1 MKLAAA
7 MLSSSGADDG
17 DCLQQVAQGAET
29 LLNPE
34 PGFFIIGKPLRKA
47 RESGGDLCTQSHG
60 CLEPQRALCSFP
72 MLRTVCNFVTFGA
85 SGCRHEIVRPRL
97 KVFTQDRDWSSG
109 NGPRPP

>member
-7 MLSSSGADDG
+7 MLSSSGADSG

-47 RESGGDLCTQSHG
+47 RESGGDLCTQSQS
-60 CLEPQRALCSFP
+60 CLEPQRAHSAHYVYSPCC
-72 MLRTVCNFVTFGA
+72 TQCNFVLFGA
-85 SGCRHEIVRPRL
+85 SRCRHEIVRPWL
-97 KVFTQDRDWSSG
+97 KVFT
-109 NGPRPP
+109 